1 MDPGV
6 RGDRGLFDER
16 LARSIERARRYPGF
30 HYAVVSVDLGLPAG
44 VDPSD
49 ADADGVLLAA
59 AVARLDACLRVTE
72 LPPTLRHG
80 DVVVHLSEGEFA
92 ILLDGLKEM
101 GHALIAADRILTE
114 LSLPFS
120 HGGVEVRLPA
130 SIGIAMS
137 ATGYEDADQVMRDA
151 SIAMQRARH
160 LGGGC
165 CEVFDHAALL
175 TAQTELRLEDDFAG
189 ALERGEF
196 AVAYQPIASLD
207 SNRIAGFE
215 ALVRWSHPGLG
226 LIAPLEFI
234 PLAEK
239 TGFIVPLGAWVLREA
254 CRQLK
259 TWQDAIPGS
268 SELWMSVNLSSLQ
281 FRSASLVD
289 DITQTLA
296 DCGLQPCSLVLE
308 LTEGIAMENPGA
320 VRAVLLQLRAIGVR
334 VSVDDFGTGH
344 SSLAYLRQFP
354 LHSLKVDRSFVRGI
368 EANRDMA
375 SIVSAVTT
383 MAKQLGLRVVAE
395 GIEKE
400 EQLGLLRALGCEFGQ
415 GYLFSRP
422 VDADAAASLLG
433 TGLPPRQNRAL
444 DGTTVA
450 MLASLAPAPHL
461 ASHGRRTAAVRWL
474 YVATALVIVWLSAGM
489 PRPFGGS
496 SSDDGPTPAA
506 ANAPGGAR
514 STDLSLPVPV
524 VSSGAASQPGSP
536 SAPSAPGALRP
547 PAPSGLVTAS
557 RRPAALAARAAVR
570 TDAAP
575 GGRTDA
581 APPAAS
587 ARVEALSLTSLR
599 VVHQHRLG
607 SCRGQLVVS
616 RDGVAYVPE
625 DEGQGKDGFRLRY
638 TQFLDELNGGSLRI
652 TSSDRDYRFRVA
664 VPSGSD
670 REQLERLTAAIARF
684 R

>member
-1 MDPGV
+1 MDSGEQ
-6 RGDRGLFDER
+6 RDRGPFDER

-30 HYAVVSVDLGLPAG
+30 HYAVVSVDLGLPAELRWSETAG
-44 VDPSD
+44 S
-49 ADADGVLLAA
+49 AALLAEA
-59 AVARLDACLRVTE
+59 AARLDACLRVTE

-80 DVVVHLSEGEFA
+80 DLVVHVHDDEFA
-92 ILLDGLKEM
+92 ILLDGLKEV
-101 GHALIAADRILTE
+101 GHAVIAAERILEE
-114 LSLPFS
+114 LSLPFF
-120 HGGVEVRLPA
+120 HAGGELRLA
-130 SIGIAMS
+130 VSIGIAVS
-137 ATGYEDADQVMRDA
+137 ATGYDHADHALRDA
-151 SIAMQRARH
+151 NLAMQRARH
-160 LGGGC
+160 LGGGS
-165 CEVFDHAALL
+165 CEVYDRAALQA
-175 TAQTELRLEDDFAG
+175 AQTELQLEADFAG

-196 AVAYQPIASLD
+196 AVVYQPIATLD

-215 ALVRWSHPGLG
+215 ALVRWRHPGLG

-259 TWQDAIPGS
+259 AWQDTIPGS

-281 FRSASLVD
+281 FRSPSLVD
-289 DITQTLA
+289 DITQVLNELGLA
-296 DCGLQPCSLVLE
+296 PRSLVLE

-320 VRAVLLQLRAIGVR
+320 VRALLLQLRAIGVR

-368 EANRDMA
+368 EGNRDMA

-383 MAKQLGLRVVAE
+383 MAQQLGLRVVAE

-422 VDADAAASLLG
+422 IDADAASALLG
-433 TGLPPRQNRAL
+433 TGLPPRENGPLNPAA
-444 DGTTVA
+444 VA

-461 ASHGRRTAAVRWL
+461 ATRERRTTAVRWL
-474 YVATALVIVWLSAGM
+474 YVAAALAIVWVSVGL
-489 PRPFGGS
+489 PRTFGGAPASDVPPAPVAAKPS
-496 SSDDGPTPAA
+496 SIAPPPNIVVPAPAA
-506 ANAPGGAR
+506 SLAAAPERSTAPAGRAGAPGDRGDAR
-514 STDLSLPVPV
+514 TVRVAPPSARI
-524 VSSGAASQPGSP
+524 AAPGTP
-536 SAPSAPGALRP
+536 SAPATAVASPPEPGEA
-547 PAPSGLVTAS
+547 SVT
-557 RRPAALAARAAVR
+557 P
-570 TDAAP
+570 
-575 GGRTDA
+575 
-581 APPAAS
+581 
-587 ARVEALSLTSLR
+587 LSLTSLR
-599 VVHQHRLG
+599 VVHQHRFG

-616 RDGVAYVPE
+616 RDGVAYIPE
-625 DEGQGKDGFRLRY
+625 ADGQDKDGFRLKY
-638 TQFLDELNGGSLRI
+638 TQFLDEVNGGSLRI
-652 TSSDRDYRFRVA
+652 TSNDRDYRFRVA

-670 REQLERLTAAIARF
+670 REQLERLATAIARF

>member
-1 MDPGV
+1 MNSGE
-6 RGDRGLFDER
+6 RRDRGQFDQR

-30 HYAVVSVDLGLPAG
+30 HYAVLSVDLGLR
-44 VDPSD
+44 
-49 ADADGVLLAA
+49 ADATPIDAATHDAILAD
-59 AVARLDACLRVTE
+59 AVRRLDACLRVTE

-80 DVVVHLSEGEFA
+80 DLVVHMHDDECA
-92 ILLDGLKEM
+92 VLLDGLKEI
-101 GHALIAADRILTE
+101 GHAEVAAERLLAE
-114 LSLPFS
+114 LSIPFAT
-120 HGGVEVRLPA
+120 GGSERRLSV
-130 SIGIAMS
+130 SIGIAVS
-137 ATGYEDADQVMRDA
+137 ASGYEHTGQVLRDA

-165 CEVFDHAALL
+165 ELFDRAALQ
-175 TAQTELRLEDDFAG
+175 AARTELQLEADFAG

-196 AVAYQPIASLD
+196 TVVYQPIASLD

-215 ALVRWSHPGLG
+215 ALVRWKHPGLG

-254 CRQLK
+254 CRQIK
-259 TWQDAIPGS
+259 AWQDAIPGS
-268 SELWMSVNLSSLQ
+268 SDLWMSVNLSSLQ

-289 DITQTLA
+289 DITQVLTDYGLA
-296 DCGLQPCSLVLE
+296 PRSLVLE

-320 VRAVLLQLRAIGVR
+320 VRALLLQLRAIGVR

-368 EANRDMA
+368 EGSRDMA

-383 MAKQLGLRVVAE
+383 MAQQLGLRVVAE

-422 VDADAAASLLG
+422 LDADAAAALLSA
-433 TGLPPRQNRAL
+433 GLPARQNGPL
-444 DGTTVA
+444 DAAAVA

-461 ASHGRRTAAVRWL
+461 AQRDRRTQAMRGL
-474 YVATALVIVWLSAGM
+474 YVAAALAIVWLSVGL
-489 PRPFGGS
+489 PRSFTGVR
-496 SSDDGPTPAA
+496 SDEGATPAA
-506 ANAPGGAR
+506 PDASADAR
-514 STDLSLPVPV
+514 SADIRL
-524 VSSGAASQPGSP
+524 
-536 SAPSAPGALRP
+536 
-547 PAPSGLVTAS
+547 PAPAPVAPTPRAVTPRPRGAPA
-557 RRPAALAARAAVR
+557 RPAPAVPAPAGGEPTAA
-570 TDAAP
+570 TAP
-575 GGRTDA
+575 M
-581 APPAAS
+581 P
-587 ARVEALSLTSLR
+587 LTSLH
-599 VVHQHRLG
+599 VVHQHRFG

-616 RDGVAYVPE
+616 RDGVSYEPDDA
-625 DEGQGKDGFRLRY
+625 GQSKDGFRLKY
-638 TQFLDELNGGSLRI
+638 TQFLDELSGGGLRI

-664 VPSGSD
+664 VPSGNE
-670 REQLERLTAAIARF
+670 REQLERLTTAIARF